1 MGKGDFKVGEI
12 EYNVPEFFE
21 YGTYGYFDIEKQMVD
36 GNVSAEPCTL
46 YSVPCTLYHVP
57 SIALYISPGEG
68 TPAQE
73 WPVRVLVMS
82 VYCQE

>member
-36 GNVSAEPCTL
+36 GNVSSEPCSQ
-46 YSVPCTLYHVP
+46 YS
-57 SIALYISPGEG
+57 SIHLS
-68 TPAQE
+68 
-73 WPVRVLVMS
+73 R
-82 VYCQE
+82 